1 MAHKPP
7 GIYKMG
13 RCRVITTIDNGR
25 WHLSI
30 STPHASP
37 SYAEIKKARYLFC
50 PDEIYMAQ
58 IFPPQ
63 HEFVNFHPYCHHLWQ
78 VIGIEHEPGIKT

>member
-1 MAHKPP
+1 MKP
-7 GIYKMG
+7 GVYKMG
-13 RCRVITTIDNGR
+13 RCTIIVTIDAGK

-37 SYAEIKKARYLFC
+37 SYKEIKKARYLYC

-63 HEFVNFHPYCHHLWQ
+63 RLFVNLHIYCHHLWQ
-78 VIGIEHEPGIKT
+78 VDFDE